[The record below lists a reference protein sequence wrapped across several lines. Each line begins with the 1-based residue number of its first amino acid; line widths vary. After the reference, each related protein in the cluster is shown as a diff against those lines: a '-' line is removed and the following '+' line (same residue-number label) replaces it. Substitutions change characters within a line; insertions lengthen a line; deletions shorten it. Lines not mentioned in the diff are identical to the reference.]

1 MKKLLIAI
9 LAAGLVGCV
18 TVKDKKAETVKA
30 KTKAKTVKVK
40 SLIDCENPKVWK
52 TKAKFNTKIKRS
64 GKYSFETFGKYP
76 TRTDYKNFIPVDP
89 KKTYVLTS
97 YMRSLDPK
105 QPASGYMGLYM
116 FDKNKKL
123 IAYNQV
129 AVIKGTESELV
140 VPAAKGSKEI
150 IIKKNPKCLKLKH
163 WAVAFNAKDKYADL
177 PSYDLSPRG
186 KEMKVD
192 GDKIKLT
199 LRSPLKKAYKAGTKV
214 RMHSPWG
221 APFYWGAQGWMP
233 GEWKKFT
240 VTMTGIAPYGVSN
253 KKFWKGT
260 KYVKPFIWF
269 GNWNRKPKKD
279 ARLLVDDFTF
289 TESQ

>member
-1 MKKLLIAI
+1 MKKIIIAI

-18 TVKDKKAETVKA
+18 TVKDKKIETVKC
-30 KTKAKTVKVK
+30 KKGQVKN
-40 SLIDCENPKVWK
+40 LIDCENPKLWK
-52 TKAKFNTKIKRS
+52 TKAKLNTEIKRS

-76 TRTDYKNFIPVDP
+76 TRTDFKKFIPVDP

-97 YMRSLDPK
+97 YMRSLAPK

-123 IAYNQV
+123 IGYNQV
-129 AVIKGTESELV
+129 AVYAGTESELIA
-140 VPAAKGSKEI
+140 PALKGSKEI
-150 IIKKNPKCLKLKH
+150 IIKKNDKCLKLKY

-177 PSYDLSPRG
+177 PNSDLSPKG
-186 KEMKVD
+186 KTIKAD

-199 LRSPLKKAYKAGTKV
+199 LLSPLKKDYKAGTKI
-214 RMHSPWG
+214 RIHSPWG
-221 APFYWGAQGWMP
+221 TPFYWGAQGWMP

-240 VTMTGIAPYGVSN
+240 VTLKGIAPYGVSN
-253 KKFWKGT
+253 KHFWKGT

-269 GNWNRKPKKD
+269 GNWNRRPKAG

-289 TESQ
+289 TESN